1 MNRLCLLLA
10 MAVATA
16 VCAQAPGTLEV
27 RVFGGVGEESCEAVW
42 ADEAGVLVAGE
53 TTSPVLLQAGTQ
65 AGPVGRKGFVMA
77 LDTALDHLWSF
88 TFPGDPGAPGGT
100 PSSIVVRDVVRASSN
115 ASVAWVLYDAP
126 RGGTWEGHLMGIH
139 ATDGVVAEFDLT
151 APGAAFTAALTPAG
165 GSTFLVVGHTASTTA
180 PALPTGIQVGLW
192 SGSADAAPGWALLD
206 GTEGMEALDA
216 DWHADTLYIAVRRT
230 GFPLAPH
237 AILAVTADNG
247 NPIVN
252 DVAAIEDPDIEL
264 HRLTAS
270 AEGVAWAGTL
280 TSADGTLDA
289 VFGRLAAI
297 PDPMET
303 AEWGQEWVVE
313 TASTA
318 DRPARDVL
326 WTGDVVQCAAR
337 TTTKGEGGSGAL
349 VQTRFGPTGAWFG
362 QYTFGA
368 AGDEDVRDLALDPEG
383 RLLVVGASNSWTEL
397 TAGNGS
403 QDAAVFR
410 SSRTNFSQG
419 FDTTLVELAVPIDSL
434 FVGVSEPSEPE
445 GAANRARG
453 WWLCEGDVL
462 PMREGVHWKLWSM
475 EARIVA
481 EGEGPTRVPSLRGLH
496 LLEMSE
502 ASTLRTIPVWI
513 DE

>member
-16 VCAQAPGTLEV
+16 VHAQAPGVLEV
-27 RVFGGVGEESCEAVW
+27 RVFGGVGEESCQAVW
-42 ADEAGVLVAGE
+42 SDDAGVLVAGE
-53 TTSPVLLQAGTQ
+53 TTSPVLFQAGSDTQ

-88 TFPGDPGAPGGT
+88 TFPGDPAASTDT
-100 PSSIVVRDVVRASSN
+100 PSSIVVRDVVRASSDS
-115 ASVAWVLYDAP
+115 SVAWVLYDAP
-126 RGGTWEGHLMGIH
+126 RGGAWEGHLMGVH

-165 GSTFLVVGHTASTTA
+165 GSTFLVVGHTASMTA
-180 PALPTGIQVGLW
+180 PAVPTGIQVGLW
-192 SGSADAAPGWALLD
+192 SGSADAAPGWALLN

-237 AILAVTADNG
+237 AILAVTVDNG
-247 NPIVN
+247 NPIVS

-280 TSADGTLDA
+280 TSPDGTLNA
-289 VFGRLAAI
+289 VFGRLAAV

-313 TASTA
+313 TVSAA

-337 TTTKGEGGSGAL
+337 TTTKGEGGAGAL

-368 AGDEDVRDLALDPEG
+368 GGDEDVRDLALDPEG
-383 RLLVVGASNSWTEL
+383 RLLVVGASDSWTDL

-403 QDAAVFR
+403 PDAAVFR
-410 SSRTNFSQG
+410 SSRTNFTLG
-419 FDTTLVELAVPIDSL
+419 FDTVLVDVAVPTESV
-434 FVGVSEPSEPE
+434 FVGLHE
-445 GAANRARG
+445 RAPHSRSTSG
-453 WWLCEGDVL
+453 WWLQPGDHWPEPVGEEWLLLAPDGRLVLEGQG
-462 PMREGVHWKLWSM
+462 R
-475 EARIVA
+475 
-481 EGEGPTRVPSLRGLH
+481 RVPHVHGLH
-496 LLEMSE
+496 W
-502 ASTLRTIPVWI
+502 LRTARDPGAAVVPVWV
-513 DE
+513 EE